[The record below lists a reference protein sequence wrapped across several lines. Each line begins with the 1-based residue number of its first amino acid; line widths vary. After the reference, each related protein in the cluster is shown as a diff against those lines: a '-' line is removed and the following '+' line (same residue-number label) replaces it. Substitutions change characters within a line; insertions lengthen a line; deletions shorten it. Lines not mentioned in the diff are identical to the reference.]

1 MKHNFKNIIA
11 IIIVMSVVFSVVAIP
26 VRAEAGISEAVREGD
41 DLGIFG
47 VFFGAFV
54 VIGTIILFPILL
66 VLSLIVGEEAATDM
80 LHNALGSLVY

>member
-1 MKHNFKNIIA
+1 MKYNFKNIIA
-11 IIIVMSVVFSVVAIP
+11 FVVVMAVMISVVAIP

-47 VFFGAFV
+47 VFFCAFV

-80 LHNALGSLVY
+80 LHNVLASLVY

>member
-11 IIIVMSVVFSVVAIP
+11 FIIVMSVVFSVVAIP

-47 VFFGAFV
+47 VFLSAFV
-54 VIGTIILFPILL
+54 VVGTIILFPILL
-66 VLSLIVGEEAATDM
+66 VLSLMFGEEAATDM
-80 LHNALGSLVY
+80 LHNALGNLIS

>member
-1 MKHNFKNIIA
+1 MKYNFKNIIA
-11 IIIVMSVVFSVVAIP
+11 FVVVMAVMISVVAIP

-47 VFFGAFV
+47 VFFCAFV

-66 VLSLIVGEEAATDM
+66 VLSLIVGEEAAIDM
-80 LHNALGSLVY
+80 LHSSFSNLI

>member
-1 MKHNFKNIIA
+1 MKYNFKNIIA
-11 IIIVMSVVFSVVAIP
+11 FVVVMAVMISVVAIP

-80 LHNALGSLVY
+80 LHNVLGSLVY